1 MPAPLQLASFATGKT
16 KLKTAQYKPR
26 HEIEATTHSSSTQQ
40 QHLKRP
46 RLYFGLPGFA
56 NPRTSWSSPKASSSM
71 LALVLFCSGLP
82 QTNASASLVQATSA
96 SLESDSDARSAGRAV
111 SAPLAHLVP
120 SCPPQPPTP
129 PSHTAVVCTNPL
141 SPPLAPNL
149 LGSMPRPTRL
159 LPGQPVSAKYPPLI
173 ARYTNSRRWEVLEHK
188 TLKSMYGEMRLL
200 YTPWLLPRI
209 IYLAAA

>member
-40 QHLKRP
+40 QYLKRP

-82 QTNASASLVQATSA
+82 QTNASAFLVQATSA
-96 SLESDSDARSAGRAV
+96 SLESDSDVRSAGRAV
-111 SAPLAHLVP
+111 S
-120 SCPPQPPTP
+120 
-129 PSHTAVVCTNPL
+129 
-141 SPPLAPNL
+141 
-149 LGSMPRPTRL
+149 
-159 LPGQPVSAKYPPLI
+159 
-173 ARYTNSRRWEVLEHK
+173 
-188 TLKSMYGEMRLL
+188 
-200 YTPWLLPRI
+200 TPWLTLYPHAPPSPLLPPATPLLYARMPCHPPSTPSAR
-209 IYLAAA
+209 LDATPDPPAARPACCPFNPRPLITP

>member
-71 LALVLFCSGLP
+71 LALVLFCSVLP
-82 QTNASASLVQATSA
+82 QTNALASLVQSTSA
-96 SLESDSDARSAGRAV
+96 SFESDSDARPAGRAL
-111 SAPLAHLVP
+111 SEPLAH
-120 SCPPQPPTP
+120 PQPPPNP
-129 PSHTAVVCTNPL
+129 PTLPYSRTASMHDSHAIPTI
-141 SPPLAPNL
+141 PPAQLDA
-149 LGSMPRPTRL
+149 PRPTRF
-159 LPGQPVSAKYPPLI
+159 LPCF
-173 ARYTNSRRWEVLEHK
+173 
-188 TLKSMYGEMRLL
+188 
-200 YTPWLLPRI
+200 PRPE
-209 IYLAAA
+209 